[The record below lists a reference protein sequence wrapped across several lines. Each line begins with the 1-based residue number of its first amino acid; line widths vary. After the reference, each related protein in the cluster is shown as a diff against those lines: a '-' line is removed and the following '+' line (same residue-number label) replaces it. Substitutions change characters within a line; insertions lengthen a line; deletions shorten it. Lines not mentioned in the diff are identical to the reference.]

1 MTLEQVVDD
10 VGTGENAL
18 FDTQKPCFQT
28 LKRPFSASK
37 NGHLE
42 LTLLFSAL

>member
-10 VGTGENAL
+10 VGTDENAL

-28 LKRPFSASK
+28 LKGRSQRLKMAIWS
-37 NGHLE
+37 
-42 LTLLFSAL
+42 